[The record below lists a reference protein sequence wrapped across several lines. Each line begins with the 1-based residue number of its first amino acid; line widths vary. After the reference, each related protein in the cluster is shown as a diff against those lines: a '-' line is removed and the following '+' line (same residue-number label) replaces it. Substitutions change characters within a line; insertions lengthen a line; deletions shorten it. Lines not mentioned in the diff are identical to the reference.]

1 MTNLLA
7 RLLLITFVAIASGQ
21 TCTFC
26 PGGEDPRNGNLFV
39 YVLNNVPLTCNDIA
53 TDILDNPPPVCSS
66 PYANAAQLFCGCL
79 AVKPGPCPGICVE
92 GSALTNPNQVTNFFG
107 TSCAL
112 VDQLFKG
119 TPGDTICPGLGIFNF
134 KEVCVCKVKPPRTP
148 SPNNMGGGGKGGNEG
163 TGNQGTGMSMPAGR
177 QLRFGDLEEDFPPR
191 AARGLA
197 M

>member
-39 YVLNNVPLTCNDIA
+39 YVLNDVPLTCQDIA
-53 TDILDNPPPVCSS
+53 QDVLDNPPLVCSS

-79 AVKPGPCPGICVE
+79 GIKPGPCPGICVK
-92 GSALTNPNQVTNFFG
+92 GSVLTNPNQVTNFFG

-134 KEVCVCKVKPPRTP
+134 NEVCRCEVKATRNP
-148 SPNNMGGGGKGGNEG
+148 SPNNMGGNNMGGNGG

-177 QLRFGDLEEDFPPR
+177 QLRVGGLEEDFPPR